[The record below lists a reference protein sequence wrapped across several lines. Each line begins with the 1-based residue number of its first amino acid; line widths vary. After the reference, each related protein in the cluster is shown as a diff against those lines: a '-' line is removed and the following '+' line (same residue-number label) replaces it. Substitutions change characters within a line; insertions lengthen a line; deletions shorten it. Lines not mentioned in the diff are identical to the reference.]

1 MLPSQVNSDTSE
13 QESDAA
19 VSTDWILSMN
29 DRQSPPPTE
38 NAHEHG
44 LIRSCCWADSYDFN
58 RLEQSFL

>member
-19 VSTDWILSMN
+19 VSTDRILSMI

-44 LIRSCCWADSYDFN
+44 ID
-58 RLEQSFL
+58 QSMLLGRFVGF